1 MSIRSLAGKLCNP
14 FTPVWFDRSIFD
26 YMPKQGKV
34 LNIGSGST
42 DYGDWVTN
50 LDIVKLPNVD
60 VIADAHA
67 LPFEDGY
74 FDGVF
79 CNAVLEHTIQ
89 PWVVAKEA
97 QRVLNKGGIAYI
109 QVPFLEGVHDEKDYF
124 RFTLNGLK
132 SLFPELEELKS
143 GVSGSINQILAD
155 LVRIYPVLVLENTWL
170 NLPVRFAMG
179 WLAAPIR
186 HLDRLIKRSPSMPGY
201 ARSVYFIGIRK

>member
-79 CNAVLEHTIQ
+79 CSAVLEHTTR

-97 QRVLNKGGIAYI
+97 QRVLRGGGIACI
-109 QVPFLEGVHDEKDYF
+109 QAPFLEGVHDEKDYF

-132 SLFPELEELKS
+132 SLFPELKEVKS
-143 GVSGSINQILAD
+143 GVSGSTNQILAD
-155 LVRIYPVLVLENTWL
+155 LLREYPILVLERAWL
-170 NLPVRFAMG
+170 NLPTTLVAS

-186 HLDRLIKRSPSMPGY
+186 HMDFAIKHSPSMPGY
-201 ARSVYFIGIRK
+201 ARAYYFIGRKA